1 MTDLS
6 VSQLGQYKIIEK
18 LGQGGMASVYK
29 AHQVSMD
36 RIVAVKVLPPV
47 LKLDPDFVSRF
58 RQEARIIASLE
69 HARILPVHDYG
80 EEGDITYLVMRYLEG
95 GTLHQ
100 RIVNEGP
107 LSLEEAAH
115 IIRQVAQGLQ
125 YAHGKNIIHRDMTSN
140 NVMFDSVGDA
150 YITDFGLAKM
160 VAGSAH
166 LTGHSVVGTP
176 AYVAPEQALGD
187 KPNSR
192 TDIYSLGVVLY
203 EMLVGDV
210 PFHGDTPMAV
220 IFQHVNEPLPDPR
233 DIRSEL
239 PESVV
244 NVIALA
250 TAKVPDERFDTPMQL
265 ADELDRA
272 IKEPGNPIPA
282 PQLSRLSMRSTSA
295 EAAAIRQ
302 SQSPKAAH
310 TAPAEGRAK
319 TQAARPT
326 AEPASDGTP
335 GWLIPVLGLVALVL
349 VAILAVILLPGLQQ
363 AAGVASP
370 TSQPTATSAVA
381 NAPTQQQAAGAAS
394 ATPGAGNP
402 TSEAIIDPTVTDTGA
417 PPPTQP
423 VAPTEAASI
432 FLSDADTLRCDNG
445 TAVFAVDFGEDEPQE
460 MDIFAG
466 ADEFVSLAGDWL
478 EIRPAPPGSDISLRL
493 TPMPDAVHVKAIVA
507 WTEDT
512 GIFILSAGMDQEIS
526 LPINLFVGN
535 RGIQIKRGPNPQD
548 DLDVGPPPPGIFD
561 GQGHTVE
568 MTITSDGTVTGLVDG
583 NQLVQGQ
590 STILPGDVQFRA
602 EGAAISL
609 DSLLICDTGG

>member
-36 RIVAVKVLPPV
+36 RFVAVKVLPPV

-69 HARILPVHDYG
+69 HSRILPVHDYG

-250 TAKVPDERFDTPMQL
+250 TAKVPDERFDSPMQL
-265 ADELDRA
+265 ADALDRA

-302 SQSPKAAH
+302 SQSAKAAR

-319 TQAARPT
+319 TQAARST
-326 AEPASDGTP
+326 AEPASDGIP

-349 VAILAVILLPGLQQ
+349 VGVLAVILLPRFQQ
-363 AAGVASP
+363 AQAPQS
-370 TSQPTATSAVA
+370 TATSAVA
-381 NAPTQQQAAGAAS
+381 NAPTQQQVAGAAS
-394 ATPGAGNP
+394 ATPGIGSQ

-423 VAPTEAASI
+423 PAPTEASSI
-432 FLSDADTLRCDNG
+432 FLSDADELPCDNG
-445 TAVFAVDFGEDEPQE
+445 EAVFAVDFGEDEPQE
-460 MDIFAG
+460 MEIFAG
-466 ADEFVSLAGDWL
+466 ADEYVSLAGDWL
-478 EIRPAPPGSDISLRL
+478 EVRPAPPGSDISLRL
-493 TPMPDAVHVKAIVA
+493 TPLPDAVHVKAIVA
-507 WTEDT
+507 WTEGSGT
-512 GIFILSAGMDQEIS
+512 FILSAGMDQAVS
-526 LPINLFVGN
+526 FPINLFVGN

-568 MTITSDGTVTGLVDG
+568 MTITSDGTVTGFVDG
-583 NQLVQGQ
+583 RDLVQGQ
-590 STILPGDVQFRA
+590 STVLPGDVQFRSEEA
-602 EGAAISL
+602 TILL